1 MCYRCKD
8 SGHLARNCPK
18 PRCDKCQ
25 RYPASCICEPVWGY
39 DRPDTEP
46 QNDSKAEDSNVE
58 NDNATNDEQMEE
70 DEEVKNDDR
79 DDVDDALNLDDRDDS
94 TDVKENS
101 DVNTA
106 QDELNLDEN
115 PNTDSSNNTPDDDD
129 EQTEVMTVHEHSKDN
144 LIDNEIIILHKKGGS
159 KKVNESVS
167 HESNVD
173 IVDCDHDKNV
183 ESSIASESEME
194 ITDEELARSMGKKRR
209 RRLVTSPNLTPEDIK
224 KMKSNPKSKLSP
236 NKPSSSS

>member
-18 PRCDKCQ
+18 PRCDKCH

-46 QNDSKAEDSNVE
+46 QNDSNVEDSNGE
-58 NDNATNDEQMEE
+58 NENAINDDQMKE
-70 DEEVKNDDR
+70 DDEVKSDER
-79 DDVDDALNLDDRDDS
+79 GDVDDVLNLDDRDS

-101 DVNTA
+101 DVNTD

-115 PNTDSSNNTPDDDD
+115 TKTDSSKNTPDDDD
-129 EQTEVMTVHEHSKDN
+129 EQTEIMKVHEHSKDN
-144 LIDNEIIILHKKGGS
+144 LIDNEINILHKKGGS

-173 IVDCDHDKNV
+173 MVDCDHDKNA

-194 ITDEELARSMGKKRR
+194 ITAEELARTMGKKRR
-209 RRLVTSPNLTPEDIK
+209 RRLGASPNLTPEDIK
-224 KMKSNPKSKLSP
+224 KMRSNPKSKLSP
-236 NKPSSSS
+236 NQPSSSS